1 MKPIAV
7 RRSVHRSYRSGIFDY
22 LPALSLLILLI
33 VGGGAGNAY
42 PLIAL
47 AAQWLGLAV
56 IVSAAWRGS
65 WPNTVAGKR
74 FVWLFAAA
82 AVLMTAQLIPL
93 PPTWW
98 RALPGRESAVL
109 IDELLGGGTWRPI
122 SLTPDA
128 TLSALL
134 TLVVPFAAMCA
145 TASLPPERRLVLLRL
160 VVVGAV
166 AATALAAL
174 QVAAGGNGPVLYD
187 TAHRGFGVG
196 FFVNRNHQATFLLV
210 AIVLAA
216 VPGVGGRTV
225 PGKVAVLGAALFL
238 AIGVVATSSRTGLL
252 LLPLASMVALALSA
266 GIRRARR
273 PLAIGA
279 GMYLLAGLLLS
290 RTDVSQRVLAR
301 FATVA
306 DELRYQYWDNTLYAV
321 RQSLPFGTG
330 FGSFGPVYRS
340 IEPLEQVSPLV
351 VNHAHADFLELV
363 LEGGVPAILLA
374 VTALVVLAIA
384 LRTGW
389 RVRDDRGVLVAA
401 GTGIGLIL
409 LGSLVDYPLRMTGI
423 AGLCGGLLGLIAGV
437 GGAPVAGRDR
447 ATAGRGRWG
456 FIGAALLVALLAGG
470 DAVATFLTGNGR
482 PAAAVLVAPWSSPS
496 WNVLADAEQLAAR
509 PVAARAA
516 AARSLAIVPI
526 DAAAVRAYGQA
537 EILLGNPARG
547 VAFMEAGAALG
558 WRDTLTQLWL
568 IGRARDAGDMTVAAE
583 RIDALIR
590 RQRLGEQMI
599 DQLRAVYRT
608 DGGPQAIAAR
618 LADRPHWRQGFLNAV
633 ADDAPT
639 SVPRMLDFLARLRT
653 ARVPATPAE
662 TLLIRWRLAAGGDIA
677 AARRVWRASGGT
689 GEVADGD
696 LEALV
701 LPLPGAI
708 PPYGWGAPPL
718 AGVHVIATDRGA
730 NGSGRAARIITDG
743 LSNGIA
749 LAQQLA
755 VPPGRYRLTAMVR
768 GTDAPGTI
776 RIDCTRAADRASP
789 LADVPL
795 DLRDDS
801 GWRAVSGI
809 VVVDSDCPAQRL
821 GIGVRDRGGQAGSF
835 EVDRIA
841 ITPAGIRR

>member
-1 MKPIAV
+1 M
-7 RRSVHRSYRSGIFDY
+7 
-22 LPALSLLILLI
+22 SLLAILI
-33 VGGGAGNAY
+33 VGGGAGLAY
-42 PLIAL
+42 PLVGL
-47 AAQWLGLAV
+47 AAQWLALAV
-56 IVSAAWRGS
+56 IASAAWRGA
-65 WPNTVAGKR
+65 WPDTAAWQR
-74 FVWLFAAA
+74 FTWLFAGA
-82 AVLMTAQLIPL
+82 AVLMTVQLIPL
-93 PPTWW
+93 PPSWW
-98 RALPGRESAVL
+98 RALPGRESAAL
-109 IDELLGGGTWRPI
+109 IDGLLGGGTWRPI

-134 TLVVPFAAMCA
+134 ALVVPFAAMCA
-145 TASLPPERRLVLLRL
+145 TASLTPARRLTLLRL
-160 VVVGAV
+160 IVVGAV
-166 AATALAAL
+166 VATALAAL
-174 QVAAGGNGPVLYD
+174 QVAAGGDGPVLYD
-187 TAHRGFGVG
+187 TAHRAFGVG

-225 PGKVAVLGAALFL
+225 PGRVAVLGAALSL

-279 GMYLLAGLLLS
+279 GLYLLAGLLLS

-351 VNHAHADFLELV
+351 VNHAHADLLELV

-374 VTALVVLAIA
+374 VAALVVLATA
-384 LRTGW
+384 LRNGW
-389 RVRDDRGVLVAA
+389 RVREDRGVLVAA

-409 LGSLVDYPLRMTGI
+409 LGSLVDYPVRMTGI
-423 AGLCGGLLGLIAGV
+423 AGLCGGLLGLIAGI
-437 GGAPVAGRDR
+437 GAASAERNAPTER
-447 ATAGRGRWG
+447 RGRWG
-456 FIGAALLVALLAGG
+456 VIGAALLVALLAGG
-470 DAVATFLTGNGR
+470 DAIATFLTRHGQ
-482 PAAAVLVAPWSSPS
+482 PAAAVTVAPWSSAS
-496 WNVLADAEQLAAR
+496 WSALADAEQLAAR
-509 PVAARAA
+509 PAAARAA
-516 AARSLAIVPI
+516 AARALAIVPI

-537 EILLGNPARG
+537 DILLGNPGRG

-583 RIDALIR
+583 RIDALVR
-590 RQRLGEQMI
+590 RRRLGEQMV

-608 DGGPQAIAAR
+608 DGGPQAIVAR

-639 SVPRMLDFLARLRT
+639 SVPRMLDFLTRLRT
-653 ARVPATPAE
+653 AGVPATPAE
-662 TLLIRWRLAAGGDIA
+662 TLLIRWRLAAGGDIV
-677 AARRVWRASGGT
+677 AARRVWRVSGGT

-696 LEALV
+696 LEALA

-718 AGVHVIATDRGA
+718 AGVHVVTTDRGA
-730 NGSGRAARIITDG
+730 NGSGRAARIASDG
-743 LSNGIA
+743 LSTGIA

-768 GTDAPGTI
+768 GAGAPGTI
-776 RIDCTRAADRASP
+776 RIDCATTPDRASP
-789 LADVPL
+789 LIEVPL
-795 DLRDDS
+795 DAGDDS
-801 GWRAVSGI
+801 GWRAVGGI
-809 VVVDSDCPAQRL
+809 VVVDGDCPAQRL
-821 GIGVRDRGGQAGSF
+821 GIGVRDRGGQAGAF

-841 ITPAGIRR
+841 ITPVGIRR